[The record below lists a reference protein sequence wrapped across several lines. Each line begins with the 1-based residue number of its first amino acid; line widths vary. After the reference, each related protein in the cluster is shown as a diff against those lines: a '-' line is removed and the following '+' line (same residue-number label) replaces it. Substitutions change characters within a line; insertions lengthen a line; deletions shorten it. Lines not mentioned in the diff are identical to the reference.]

1 MAILNIVKEGDPVL
15 RGKCREVTEI
25 TPRVITLLDDMKET
39 LHKAEGCGLAA
50 PQVGVRRRI
59 CIVEV
64 EEGELIEMINP
75 DDIPPITEMFTD
87 ISANSEKPFEA
98 HCRFMVQGDYHWFF
112 LSCKPVFGGYGKPI
126 HFEGTMCDVS
136 TYLETA
142 GDDLVYKEFKKKHNI
157 KLSELKKGSVG
168 LEEVLDRDYLA
179 SIQKPFATR
188 IISM

>member
-1 MAILNIVKEGDPVL
+1 MELDTDNQKFINIVIDFSRDFPLTINPG
-15 RGKCREVTEI
+15 TENEKKY
-25 TPRVITLLDDMKET
+25 PS
-39 LHKAEGCGLAA
+39 
-50 PQVGVRRRI
+50 
-59 CIVEV
+59 
-64 EEGELIEMINP
+64 LIEMINP

>member
-75 DDIPPITEMFTD
+75 EIIKKSGYQSELEGCLSIPDKWGYTERPMEVTVKATDRNGKEFTVSGSGLKARAFCHEIDHLDGILFTD
-87 ISANSEKPFEA
+87 K
-98 HCRFMVQGDYHWFF
+98 V
-112 LSCKPVFGGYGKPI
+112 
-126 HFEGTMCDVS
+126 T
-136 TYLETA
+136 
-142 GDDLVYKEFKKKHNI
+142 EFVDP
-157 KLSELKKGSVG
+157 SEL
-168 LEEVLDRDYLA
+168 E
-179 SIQKPFATR
+179 
-188 IISM
+188 